1 MRMESENPVRIEAQ
15 AVEPCDVLALAER
28 ALARLSTPGARE
40 NSGENPVRKW
50 ARESPENP
58 PDGENPVRIE
68 APEATPGTGRR
79 AAWAEGLNS
88 LLGMPLADFA
98 LARLAVEVDSA
109 VLGERVIFAS
119 ENARLA
125 PGERRPV
132 YRAVEL
138 AALAHRRPSPDEL
151 RRIHAVKVAFGGRI
165 ALVDEDAARAERMP
179 V

>member
-1 MRMESENPVRIEAQ
+1 
-15 AVEPCDVLALAER
+15 
-28 ALARLSTPGARE
+28 
-40 NSGENPVRKW
+40 
-50 ARESPENP
+50 
-58 PDGENPVRIE
+58 
-68 APEATPGTGRR
+68 
-79 AAWAEGLNS
+79 
-88 LLGMPLADFA
+88 MPLADFA

-109 VLGERVIFAS
+109 VLGERVLFAS